1 MTRGNSAGSLR
12 RRAAPKVP
20 VAATLL
26 DASVLE
32 AIQRFVRVLARPG
45 NDPDQLAKAFTA
57 ACQRI
62 PRRWVA
68 TGSRI
73 QREIREASHILSVWF
88 SDPMYIDHTG
98 APRKLPLR
106 GAAPSLEALVH
117 RVDRTLRAMDVL
129 QYLMKMQVVRRSGT
143 RYVPK
148 TRILSLRGAGGP
160 GHFRDLR
167 SLLGMLRTLEH
178 NQRPRGQVRS
188 WFEFFAENPSF
199 PLRAR
204 AAFDIR
210 LDRAAIQFLHALD
223 ADMLR
228 CERARKQGEP
238 TTRIGVGVY
247 RFEDEPE
254 EESAR
259 RQVYRTK
266 GRGR

>member
-1 MTRGNSAGSLR
+1 MTRGSSAGGGR
-12 RRAAPKVP
+12 RRTTPKAAP
-20 VAATLL
+20 L

-32 AIQRFVRVLARPG
+32 AIERFVRVLARPG
-45 NDPDQLAKAFTA
+45 NNPDQLAEAFTA

-62 PRRWVA
+62 PRAWAA

-73 QREIREASHILSVWF
+73 HRELREASHVLSVWF
-88 SDPMYIDHTG
+88 SDPMYTDHTG

-117 RVDRTLRAMDVL
+117 RVDRTLRASDVL
-129 QYLMKMQVVRRSGT
+129 EYLMRTQVVRRSGT

-160 GHFRDLR
+160 GHCRDLR

-178 NQRPRGQVRS
+178 NQLPREQARS
-188 WFEFFAENPSF
+188 WFEFFAENPNF

-210 LDRAAIQFLHALD
+210 LDRAAFQFLHALD

-228 CERARKQGEP
+228 CERARKPGEP
-238 TTRIGVGVY
+238 TTRIGIGVY

-254 EESAR
+254 REFPLGPGYHTKSR
-259 RQVYRTK
+259 R
-266 GRGR
+266 G